1 MAAEATLHQAVG
13 NVLKFVTARSER
25 FQKMCATHAQ
35 QKVTSCMHALLA
47 ADMLYLLQK
56 MCATQAQQKVTSCLH
71 ALLAADMLYLLQK
84 MCAAHAQQKV
94 RIRQMRLPL

>member
-35 QKVTSCMHALLA
+35 QKVTSC
-47 ADMLYLLQK
+47 
-56 MCATQAQQKVTSCLH
+56 
-71 ALLAADMLYLLQK
+71 
-84 MCAAHAQQKV
+84 
-94 RIRQMRLPL
+94 